1 MGAARLVAL
10 GAGPSPSHEE
20 ARRFC
25 LAVIRE
31 FYGFDY
37 RADWHADL
45 DALAMGGDS
54 NPYAPHRGGA
64 FVLLRDAAGDLIGT
78 AGIHRLSWKPAL
90 ATRLAARYPEP
101 DAVGMVARVYV
112 RRDRRG
118 GGEGSR
124 LLAAIEAS
132 APMLGFATLYLHANT
147 DSAAT
152 MAFWRRRGYR
162 DFGTLDFSTHFDK
175 SLWRG
180 GDVSAQVSTPCAD

>member
-1 MGAARLVAL
+1 MRTARIATL
-10 GAGPSPSHEE
+10 GQGPSAAHDE

-45 DALAMGGDS
+45 DALAAGGDAS
-54 NPYAPHRGGA
+54 PYAPHRGGIFA
-64 FVLLRDAAGDLIGT
+64 LLRDPAGDLIGT
-78 AGIHRLSWKPAL
+78 AGLHRLGWKPAL
-90 ATRLAARYPEP
+90 TARLAHRYPEP

-118 GGEGSR
+118 GGEGSQ
-124 LLAAIEAS
+124 LLAAIES
-132 APMLGFATLYLHANT
+132 AAPALGYATLYLHASS
-147 DSAAT
+147 DAAAT

-175 SLWRG
+175 SIARG
-180 GDVSAQVSTPCAD
+180 RDVSVKASTPCAH